1 MDTGDAVDV
10 ARERTIQALCH
21 HYAHDRLT
29 VEELDSLLGRAQR
42 ATDTYEL
49 EALLVGLPAISA
61 APARPADGGVVA
73 RLGGNGLA
81 ERRREER
88 IATIMGETRKTGS
101 WTVPEHLRVVA
112 VMADVKL
119 DLTEARLGPHTVID
133 CSAWMAEVRVLVP
146 PGVRLET
153 AGGTFMGSFTERWGT
168 EDDLP
173 SDAPVVRVVGLS
185 VMADVSVKVA
195 APDQRDRKK
204 RLKKD

>member
-29 VEELDSLLGRAQR
+29 VDELDTLLGRAQR
-42 ATDTYEL
+42 ATEVGEL
-49 EALLVGLPAISA
+49 DALLVGLPVISA
-61 APARPADGGVVA
+61 TPARVTDGGVIA
-73 RLGGNGLA
+73 RLGDTPALD
-81 ERRREER
+81 RRREER
-88 IATIMGETRKTGS
+88 IATIMGETRRTGA

-119 DLTEARLGPHTVID
+119 DLTEARLGPRTVID

-185 VMADVSVKVA
+185 VMADVAVKVA
-195 APDQRDRKK
+195 APGQREKK
-204 RLKKD
+204 RFKKG